1 MKKMT
6 SLQLLAMFF
15 GVCGNVMC
23 PKKPVS
29 KPGAQSSAMVVYQK
43 PKPMV
48 DPNYADDAADAL
60 TTTGGDNEAARLQA
74 AIQNIGEYAD
84 EIAQALSDMT
94 NALGAAQEKSAET
107 VAALSTSA
115 NDLSA
120 DVQRASTR
128 LDVVVGAQQQ

>member
-15 GVCGNVMC
+15 GACGSVMC

-29 KPGAQSSAMVVYQK
+29 KPAAQSSAMVVYQ
-43 PKPMV
+43 KPMV

-84 EIAQALSDMT
+84 EIAQALGDMT